1 MLDKHA
7 RDLGVSY
14 ETIAHTMGSESHI
27 PVFAQL
33 YCDQASDRWPSQVPP
48 PDTINPLIFWKTVQW
63 SCGLNL
69 LRSIGAT
76 MHVFLNQNTD

>member
-7 RDLGVSY
+7 RDLVVSY

-33 YCDQASDRWPSQVPP
+33 FCDQASDPWPSKVPP
-48 PDTINPLIFWKTVQW
+48 PDTINQSIFWKTVQ
-63 SCGLNL
+63 
-69 LRSIGAT
+69 
-76 MHVFLNQNTD
+76 